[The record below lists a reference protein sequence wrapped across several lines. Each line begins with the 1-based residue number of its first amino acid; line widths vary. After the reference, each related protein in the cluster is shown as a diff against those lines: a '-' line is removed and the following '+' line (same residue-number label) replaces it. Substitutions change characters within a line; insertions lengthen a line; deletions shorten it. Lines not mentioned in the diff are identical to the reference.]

1 MFQSME
7 FAVAEVETCF
17 TMAAII
23 GENGEPVN
31 IFTIGEGVLPDRS
44 AATVISDVVAGS
56 ERADEAFIFK
66 EFL

>member
-31 IFTIGEGVLPDRS
+31 IFTISEGEPPDRS
-44 AATVISDVVAGS
+44 AATVISNVVNNSEHADDAGMS
-56 ERADEAFIFK
+56 QQ
-66 EFL
+66 FL